1 MSPQLALLLLT
12 SGYQLVASD
21 AATTAAKRNRD
32 CAGVGTPPSGTRRGW
47 ATNPLGH
54 GGGGDPSALA
64 DALHHGVDTVVK
76 FGIITDLHY
85 ADAPTEGTRYYR
97 DSLPKARDAV
107 RDINAAG
114 ADFMIELGDFKDM
127 PDSSLPCA
135 ETNPASALCVNKT
148 IGFLQ
153 EIERTAFEGFNGPRY
168 HVLGN
173 HDVDILTQAQA
184 LTVEKNT
191 NDPNHPISS
200 GNMSE
205 GYYSFG
211 FPFVAPVGLD
221 TALVQQPA
229 LRFIVLNA
237 DFTDKDLPWS
247 DLSGPNASAQGMS
260 WEKAN
265 VPTKQLAWLASEL
278 EQARKLAQHV
288 VVFIHYRLDGGA
300 DGPVSPPS
308 AWVSDC
314 TLQNAAVVRA
324 LLEKWPG
331 LVLATFSGHDHVP
344 HPAYTKADHEKPLYF
359 THHGAIEGPYSK
371 GNNAYSVVSILSDCS
386 IVVRGWANQANVT
399 ILGSPNCT
407 LALTDAE
414 QTPVVV

>member
-1 MSPQLALLLLT
+1 
-12 SGYQLVASD
+12 VASD
-21 AATTAAKRNRD
+21 AATASAKRNRD
-32 CAGVGTPPSGTRRGW
+32 TAGVGTPPGW
-47 ATNPLGH
+47 APKPLGH
-54 GGGGDPSALA
+54 SGGGHPSALA
-64 DALHHGVDTVVK
+64 DALQHGLDTVVK

-107 RDINAAG
+107 HDINAVG

-127 PDSSLPCA
+127 PDSSEHCA
-135 ETNPASALCVNKT
+135 ETDPASDLCINKT
-148 IGFLQ
+148 LGFLE
-153 EIERTAFEGFNGPRY
+153 EIERTAFEGFHGPRY

-173 HDVDILTQAQA
+173 HDVDVLTQAQA

-211 FPFVAPVGLD
+211 FPFVAPVGPG
-221 TALVQQPA
+221 TALVKRPA

-237 DFTDKDLPWS
+237 DYTDEDLPWS
-247 DLSGPNASAQGMS
+247 DLLGPNANAQGMS
-260 WEKAN
+260 WKKPN
-265 VPTKQLAWLASEL
+265 VPTKQLTWLASEL
-278 EQARKLAQHV
+278 DQARKIAQHV

-300 DGPVSPPS
+300 DGPISPPPS
-308 AWVSDC
+308 AWVNDC

-324 LLEKWPG
+324 LLEEWPG

-344 HPAYTKADHEKPLYF
+344 QPAYTKVDHGKPLYF
-359 THHGAIEGPYSK
+359 THHGAIEGAYSE

-407 LALTDAE
+407 LGLTDA
-414 QTPVVV
+414 QPAPVVV